1 MSTARNASLPPPSV
15 EWAYFLD
22 VDGTL
27 VELAAHPDAVIVPQA
42 LRDMIAASHRH
53 CGGAL
58 AVVSGRSVA
67 ALEAMLGIP
76 GLAMAGQHGLERRD
90 PDGSVR
96 QLVLAPAALDE
107 VAALLAPLHARHPGL
122 LLERKG
128 MSLAIHYRQAPR
140 LGSHLHRLLGDFLAS
155 SPRGLQL
162 QKGKYVLELKPAGHD
177 KGSAIAA
184 FMAQAPF
191 EGRKPVFIGDDLT
204 DEHGFAMVNAMQGI
218 SIKVGRGA
226 TRAAWRLPDV
236 TAVRAWLATMTRTQG
251 GGMA

>member
-1 MSTARNASLPPPSV
+1 MSTLRQAALPPPSG

-58 AVVSGRSVA
+58 AVVSGRSLA
-67 ALEAMLGIP
+67 ALDAMLGIP
-76 GLAMAGQHGLERRD
+76 ALPMAGQHGLERRD

-96 QLVLAPAALDE
+96 QLVLAPAALAE
-107 VAALLAPLHARHPGL
+107 AERMLTPLRERHPGL

-155 SPRGLQL
+155 APRGLQL

-184 FMAQAPF
+184 FMAQPPF
-191 EGRKPVFIGDDLT
+191 QGRKPVFIGDDLT
-204 DEHGFAMVNAMQGI
+204 DEHGFAMVNAMQGL

-226 TRAAWRLPDV
+226 TRAAWRLKDV
-236 TAVRAWLATMTRTQG
+236 TAVRAWLATMTCTQG

>member
-1 MSTARNASLPPPSV
+1 MNMARKAALPPPSG

-27 VELAAHPDAVIVPQA
+27 VELAAHPDAVIVSQD
-42 LRDMIAASHRH
+42 LRDMITASHRH

-58 AVVSGRSVA
+58 AVVSGRSLA
-67 ALEAMLGIP
+67 ALDAMLGIP
-76 GLAMAGQHGLERRD
+76 GLPMAGQHGLERRD
-90 PDGSVR
+90 SDGSVH
-96 QLVLAPAALDE
+96 QLVLAPTALDE
-107 VAALLAPLHARHPGL
+107 AATLLVPLRERHPGL

-140 LGSHLHRLLGDFLAS
+140 LGGHLHRLLGDFLARG
-155 SPRGLQL
+155 PRGLQL

-184 FMAQAPF
+184 FMAQPPF

-204 DEHGFAMVNAMQGI
+204 DEHGFAMVNAMQGV

-226 TRAAWRLPDV
+226 TRAVWRLPDV
-236 TAVRAWLATMTRTQG
+236 TAVRAWLATMTRNKE